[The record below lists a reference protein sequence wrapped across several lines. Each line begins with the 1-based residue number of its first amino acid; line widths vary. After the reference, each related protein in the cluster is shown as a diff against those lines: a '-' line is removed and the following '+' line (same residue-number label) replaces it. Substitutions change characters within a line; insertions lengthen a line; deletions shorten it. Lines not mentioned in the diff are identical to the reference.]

1 MSATVIC
8 AAAAC
13 IVLVVAI
20 CLCAALFKARL
31 RLAEAEAR
39 RNSQEE
45 VNRAKADELSAQRDS
60 LKAEFAKLAA
70 DLLGDRQAALTKANE
85 TSVRSLFS
93 DLKAKLDKYERDV
106 AESARSNANLGVEMR
121 THIGSLQ
128 RFADEAR
135 SFTAALIGG
144 NKIQGNQGE
153 EILASLFERSGLR
166 AGTHFDLQIG
176 NREEGRPDACIY
188 DVRNHHV
195 ILIDS
200 KMNIKDYISAC
211 NLPDDAAHKEE
222 KARALKAHVASIRRQ
237 VDNLSSKDYANT
249 VTPKEGYTNLP
260 LVAMFC
266 PFDTVLEAALIADPA
281 LVQYAYEKNIV
292 FVTPL
297 TLWGYLWLVSWG
309 WKQREVE
316 RRYDEIQALG
326 RDVVAAVD
334 SMLGDLEA
342 MGASL
347 AKAQSSYENLH
358 KRATAEKGQTS
369 VRRVARKLLDY
380 GITPK
385 GNLKQLSRP
394 IAASDLI
401 ETEEG

>member
-188 DVRNHHV
+188 DVRNHCE
-195 ILIDS
+195 ILVDA
-200 KMNIKDYISAC
+200 KTNIKDYIAAC
-211 NLPDDAAHKEE
+211 GLPDDAAHKAE
-222 KARALKAHVASIRRQ
+222 RDRHMKAHAASIRKQ
-237 VDNLSSKDYANT
+237 VEDLAAREYAKR
-249 VTPKEGYTNLP
+249 VTPKEGYEILP

-266 PFDTVLEAALIADPA
+266 PFNAILEAALEVDPA
-281 LVQYAYEKNIV
+281 LVQFAYEKGIV
-292 FVTPL
+292 LVTPL
-297 TLWGYLWLVSWG
+297 TVWGYLWLVSWG
-309 WKQREVE
+309 WKQHEVE
-316 RRYDEIQALG
+316 RRYDEIQSLG
-326 RDVVAAVD
+326 RDVITAVD
-334 SMLGDLEA
+334 SLLNDIER
-342 MGASL
+342 MGKSL
-347 AKAQSSYENLH
+347 DDAQNAYDSLQ
-358 KRATAEKGQTS
+358 KRATVDKGRMS
-369 VRRVARKLLDY
+369 VKRVARKLLEY
-380 GITPK
+380 GVMPK
-385 GNLKQLSRP
+385 GELKQLDKVD
-394 IAASDLI
+394 A
-401 ETEEG
+401 EEIDEE